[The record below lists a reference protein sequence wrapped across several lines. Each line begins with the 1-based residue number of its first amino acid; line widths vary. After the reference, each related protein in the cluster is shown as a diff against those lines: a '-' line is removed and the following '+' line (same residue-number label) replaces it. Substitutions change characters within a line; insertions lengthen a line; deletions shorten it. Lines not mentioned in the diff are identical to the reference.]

1 MMKPGRRQFDQ
12 LSVDELLLARSVREL
27 LELGERHERCR
38 AHRHLGCCPIVLWVG
53 LRWFGLHFF
62 TFSCIYDASFMCVGG
77 GGGGM
82 DLLGSTQ
89 PTWVT
94 VLQIEDASGNPVEFS
109 GNIGAVATSGG
120 AKKRIAF
127 RPVD

>member
-1 MMKPGRRQFDQ
+1 
-12 LSVDELLLARSVREL
+12 
-27 LELGERHERCR
+27 
-38 AHRHLGCCPIVLWVG
+38 
-53 LRWFGLHFF
+53 
-62 TFSCIYDASFMCVGG
+62 
-77 GGGGM
+77 M
-82 DLLGSTQ
+82 DLPGSTQ

>member
-1 MMKPGRRQFDQ
+1 MSDVVLIGT
-12 LSVDELLLARSVREL
+12 SVVVLLYCGFGFVGSF
-27 LELGERHERCR
+27 C
-38 AHRHLGCCPIVLWVG
+38 IVY
-53 LRWFGLHFF
+53 
-62 TFSCIYDASFMCVGG
+62 FSCIYEASFMCVGG